1 MVRPTPLLF
10 PLLLAAAACGPTE
23 EPAVSR
29 GASEDGTIA
38 FVGATLYDGS
48 GGTPLANAV
57 LLVRD
62 GRVETVGPADQVEV
76 PPDARTVDL
85 TGRYVMPGM
94 VNAHGHVGGTLG
106 LEGGHYSEQ
115 NVLDHLR
122 LYAAYGVT
130 TVVSLGGDEAAGA
143 AVRDAQDTPT
153 LDRARLLVAGAVVT
167 GDTDEEALQITNHNI
182 QLGADFIKLRIDDN
196 LGTTRKM
203 SPEVYGAVIERA
215 HEEGLPV
222 AVHVFYLDD
231 AKEALALGADF
242 IAHSVRDTEVDEALL
257 SAMAERDI
265 CYSPTLMREVSTFVY
280 ETTPEFFSDP
290 FFLAHA
296 DPAVV
301 EALQDPELQ
310 ESVRTST
317 AAQAYKRALEQ
328 ALVNLKA
335 VSDAGVRVAMGTD
348 SGPPRRFQGYFEHR
362 ELELMAEAGM
372 TPEQI
377 MVAATRD
384 AAACMRLEDVGTLQP
399 GKWADF
405 LVLGADPAEDIGAT
419 RSLESVWIAGNRVDA
434 GQG

>member
-1 MVRPTPLLF
+1 
-10 PLLLAAAACGPTE
+10 
-23 EPAVSR
+23 
-29 GASEDGTIA
+29 
-38 FVGATLYDGS
+38 
-48 GGTPLANAV
+48 
-57 LLVRD
+57 
-62 GRVETVGPADQVEV
+62 
-76 PPDARTVDL
+76 
-85 TGRYVMPGM
+85 
-94 VNAHGHVGGTLG
+94 
-106 LEGGHYSEQ
+106 
-115 NVLDHLR
+115 VLDHLR